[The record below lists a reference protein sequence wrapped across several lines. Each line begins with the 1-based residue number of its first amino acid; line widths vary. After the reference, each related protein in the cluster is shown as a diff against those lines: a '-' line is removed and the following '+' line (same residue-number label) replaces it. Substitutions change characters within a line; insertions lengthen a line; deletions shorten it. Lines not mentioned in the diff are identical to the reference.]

1 MRALLTRAREAA
13 ARWARKRQ
21 GADAATVTLHRR
33 RLYILPTRLG
43 LTYAVMLMAMLVGG
57 LNYGSN
63 PALAFTFL
71 FAAAGWVA
79 MHQCHANLLGV
90 QCAVQGTAP
99 VFAGDTT
106 LLTLVLSAP
115 AGRVR
120 QDLVVSVGETL
131 AQPVTLAGNAAVTV
145 QLPLP
150 AARRGE
156 WPLPRLRIAA
166 RFPLGLFVSWTW
178 VHPPEP
184 MLVYPSV
191 ERSGP
196 AAPTDGEGGDARSA
210 QRGDDEFAGLR
221 AFREDDSPRR
231 IAWRP
236 SARRDAWLVVE
247 HHDTPPAQRVLDYA
261 AAAPLGHEARLSRL
275 ARWALACEAAGLPY
289 ALRAPWLPAGS
300 TNAPAA
306 LGPGQLAATLR
317 ALALAPKA

>member
-1 MRALLTRAREAA
+1 MRAPLTGIREAA

-21 GADAATVTLHRR
+21 GADAASLTLHRR

-79 MHQCHANLLGV
+79 MHQCHANLLGI
-90 QCAVQGTAP
+90 QCTVQGTAP

-106 LLTLVLSAP
+106 QLTLVLTAP
-115 AGRVR
+115 PGRFR
-120 QDLVVSVGETL
+120 QDVVVSAGDVAAL
-131 AQPVTLAGNAAVTV
+131 PVTLAGNAAVTV
-145 QLPLP
+145 QLPLK
-150 AARRGE
+150 ATRRGE

-178 VHPPEP
+178 VHPPAL

-196 AAPTDGEGGDARSA
+196 PAPAAGDGGTARSA

-221 AFREDDSPRR
+221 AFREGDSPRR

-261 AAAPLGHEARLSRL
+261 SAAPLGHEARLSRL
-275 ARWALACEAAGLPY
+275 ARWALACEAAGTPH
-289 ALRAPWLPAGS
+289 ALRVPWLPDGAG
-300 TNAPAA
+300 TTGAA
-306 LGPGQLAATLR
+306 QGPGQLAATLR
-317 ALALAPKA
+317 ALALAPPA

>member
-1 MRALLTRAREAA
+1 MRALLSRAREAA

-90 QCAVQGTAP
+90 QCTVQGTAP

-106 LLTLVLSAP
+106 LLTVVLSAP
-115 AGRVR
+115 PGRIR
-120 QDLVVSVGETL
+120 QDLVVSVGEAA
-131 AQPVTLAGNAAVTV
+131 AQPVTLTGNGSATV

-150 AARRGE
+150 ATRRGE

-178 VHPPEP
+178 VHPPTP

-196 AAPTDGEGGDARSA
+196 PAPATGDGGTGRGA
-210 QRGDDEFAGLR
+210 QRGEDEYAGLR
-221 AFREDDSPRR
+221 AFRDGDSPRR

-247 HHDTPPAQRVLDYA
+247 HHDTPPARRILDYA

-289 ALRAPWLPAGS
+289 ALHAPWLPPSSDQAVG
-300 TNAPAA
+300 A
-306 LGPGQLAATLR
+306 LGPGHLAATLR
-317 ALALAPKA
+317 ALALAPGP